1 MNGDL
6 SKLADALPFLIP
18 LFLLELALLVIALID
33 IIRREKVTGNNK
45 IVWIIVIVLFQVIG
59 PVVYFIFGRKESDI
73 DSDQRS

>member
-6 SKLADALPFLIP
+6 SKLAGALPFLLP
-18 LFLLELALLVIALID
+18 LLILELALLVIALID
-33 IIRREKVTGNNK
+33 IIKRDKVTGNNK
-45 IVWIIVIVLFQVIG
+45 VVWILVIVLFQVIG

>member
-6 SKLADALPFLIP
+6 SKLIEILPFLIP
-18 LFLLELALLVIALID
+18 LLLIELALLVIALID
-33 IIRREKVTGNNK
+33 IIKREKVTGNNK
-45 IVWIIVIVLFQVIG
+45 VVWILVIVLFQVIG